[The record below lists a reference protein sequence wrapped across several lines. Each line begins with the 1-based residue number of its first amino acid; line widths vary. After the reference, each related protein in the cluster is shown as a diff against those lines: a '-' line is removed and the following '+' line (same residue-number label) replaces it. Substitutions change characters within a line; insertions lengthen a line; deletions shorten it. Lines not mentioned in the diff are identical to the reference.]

1 MGNKY
6 TVYAHVTPNMKMYVG
21 ITSQRVE
28 QRWNNGGGYK
38 NSGYFYNAVCKYG
51 WDNIEHI
58 IIAKGLTKK
67 QACLLERDTIKYWGT
82 TNRENGYNLS
92 AGGESGSCGIKRTEE
107 EKLYLS
113 EVNSGENHPM
123 YGTHPSKETLLR
135 KSKVIWQY
143 GLEGNFIREWE
154 SLKSA
159 STELNIHN
167 SAIGQCCHGRRK
179 TAGGYMWRFKEDKDM
194 LKILPVCKRKESN
207 GVNKKKP
214 VLQYTLGGVFV
225 REWESTFMAS
235 KGTSNTSKNIS
246 SCCHRRCKTAG
257 GYMWKFKTGEVK
269 LQIPAVTPLQ
279 KGNSDRRPKPIC
291 QYTLQGDFIQEWG
304 NIRKASV
311 ALCINASAI
320 SGCCNGKAHTAG
332 GFVWKF
338 K

>member
-159 STELNIHN
+159 STELNIHI
-167 SAIGQCCHGRRK
+167 SAISQCCH
-179 TAGGYMWRFKEDKDM
+179 
-194 LKILPVCKRKESN
+194 N
-207 GVNKKKP
+207 
-214 VLQYTLGGVFV
+214 
-225 REWESTFMAS
+225 
-235 KGTSNTSKNIS
+235 
-246 SCCHRRCKTAG
+246 RCKTAG
-257 GYMWKFKTGEVK
+257 GYMWRLKTKEVK
-269 LQIPAVTPLQ
+269 LQIPAVAPHQ

-291 QYTLQGDFIQEWG
+291 QYTLQGDFIQEWD
-304 NIRKASV
+304 NMRQASV
-311 ALCINASAI
+311 ALNLHGQAI
-320 SGCCNGKAHTAG
+320 SACCNGKANITG